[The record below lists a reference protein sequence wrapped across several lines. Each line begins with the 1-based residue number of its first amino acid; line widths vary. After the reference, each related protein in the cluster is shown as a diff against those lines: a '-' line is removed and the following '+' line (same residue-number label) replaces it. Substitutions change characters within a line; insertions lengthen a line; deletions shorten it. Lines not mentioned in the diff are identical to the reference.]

1 MAKDIKVVYYVDV
14 DDDTKG
20 CLCAIPSDKNM
31 RNNDVVDFIAD
42 EIHSVLGLSCHL
54 TMEDCKELAVSI
66 AYNQFAN
73 AHEYEFGVE
82 EIPLLEC

>member
-42 EIHSVLGLSCHL
+42 EIHSILGLICHL

-73 AHEYEFGVE
+73 THEYEFGVE
-82 EIPLLEC
+82 EIIMFD